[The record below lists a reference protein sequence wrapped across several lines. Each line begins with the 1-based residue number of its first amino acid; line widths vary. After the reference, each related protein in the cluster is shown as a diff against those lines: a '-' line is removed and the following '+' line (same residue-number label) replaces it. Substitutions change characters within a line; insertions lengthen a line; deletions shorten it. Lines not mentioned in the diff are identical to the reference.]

1 MICVTL
7 FSQTENSKR
16 AGFQFTFI
24 YPLGTNGIEAPAYE
38 NIVSFNALIGISR
51 SEKMFTFGGLANII
65 RHDATGLQ
73 FAGMYNHIGNN
84 GRGILLSGLVNSTNR
99 NYNGLQFSGLMNRA
113 GGNGGGLQSAG
124 LINSTKG
131 NYSGSQFSGL
141 MNRIDGNG
149 KGLQFTGLI
158 NSTKGDYKGAQ
169 YAGLM
174 NRIDENGKGL
184 QFSGLINSTKGDYKG
199 AQYAGLMNVSKNISG
214 AQIAGLV
221 NIARKVKGLQFAGL
235 INIADSSD
243 CAVAVINLIKS
254 GEKGVAITY
263 DETGSM
269 IISFRSGGKV
279 TYGIVGLGH
288 NYKTSKNLLL
298 TEGGLGA
305 HINCSSRFRINNE
318 VTIVNFISPKHFNNH
333 TFKSGYSL
341 LAEYRLFSHLS
352 VFAGQGINYM
362 YSNDVN
368 NVGMFPKNSLWK
380 KIDLSKLQQ
389 VFISYQ
395 IGIQYVF

>member
-1 MICVTL
+1 MKKILLMGLYTMICVTL

-38 NIVSFNALIGISR
+38 NMVSFNALVGISR
-51 SEKMFTFGGLANII
+51 SEKILTFGGLANII
-65 RHDATGLQ
+65 HHDATGLQ
-73 FAGMYNHIGNN
+73 FAGMYNHTGNN
-84 GRGILLSGLVNSTNR
+84 GQGILFSGLVNSTSR
-99 NYNGLQFSGLMNRA
+99 NYNGLQFAGLMNRT
-113 GGNGGGLQSAG
+113 GGNCDGLQSAG

-131 NYSGSQFSGL
+131 DYNGVQYAGL
-141 MNRIDGNG
+141 MNRTGGNCE
-149 KGLQFTGLI
+149 GLQLAGLI

-169 YAGLM
+169 FAGL
-174 NRIDENGKGL
+174 I
-184 QFSGLINSTKGDYKG
+184 
-199 AQYAGLMNVSKNISG
+199 NVSKNISG
-214 AQIAGLV
+214 AQIACLV
-221 NIARKVKGLQFAGL
+221 NIAQKVKGLQFAGL

-243 CAVAVINLIKS
+243 CSVAIINLIKS
-254 GEKGVAITY
+254 GEKSVAVTY
-263 DETGSM
+263 DETGSV
-269 IISFRSGGKV
+269 ITSFRSGGKV
-279 TYGIVGLGH
+279 TYGIAGFGY
-288 NYKTSKNLLL
+288 NYKTNKNLLV

-318 VTIVNFISPKHFNNH
+318 ITIVNFMSPKHSNCH

-341 LAEYRLFSHLS
+341 LAEYKLFAHLS
-352 VFAGQGINYM
+352 AFAGQSINYM

-368 NVGMFPKNSLWK
+368 NAGMFPKNSLWK
-380 KIDLSKLQQ
+380 KIGSSKLQQ